1 MRFALASAAIATLAT
16 VASAA
21 NFEIRVG
28 NGSLTFNPPQ
38 VNATTGDTLQ
48 FIFYPKNHTV
58 TQSTFKAPCQPM
70 AGGAD
75 SNYQPVPVNAT
86 SSPSWTIMVNSTD
99 PQWFYCKQTTYCLL
113 PVFILDHFELTNLHC
128 SHCQQGGMVFALNP
142 TAEKSFAAFQATA
155 KASAADGTPPAS
167 SNTTGTGTG
176 TNAGT
181 GTGAAATSSSTSN
194 PNGAVATGGRA
205 GGLLAVV
212 GIAASILL

>member
-28 NGSLTFNPPQ
+28 NGSNTFNPPQ

-58 TQSTFKAPCQPM
+58 TQSTFKVPCQPM

-75 SNYQPVPVNAT
+75 SNYQPVPANAT
-86 SSPSWTIMVNSTD
+86 SSPSWTVMVNSTD
-99 PQWFYCKQTTYCLL
+99 PQWFYCKQA
-113 PVFILDHFELTNLHC
+113 NHC
-128 SHCQQGGMVFALNP
+128 TQGMVFALNP
-142 TAEKSFAAFQATA
+142 TAEKSFEAFQATA
-155 KASAADGTPPAS
+155 KGSSSTDGSPPA
-167 SNTTGTGTG
+167 SNTTGTGT
-176 TNAGT
+176 TAGT

-205 GGLLAVV
+205 GGLLAMV

>member
-28 NGSLTFNPPQ
+28 NGSNTFNPPQ

-58 TQSTFKAPCQPM
+58 TQSTFKVPCQPM

-75 SNYQPVPVNAT
+75 SNYQPVPANAT
-86 SSPSWTIMVNSTD
+86 SSPSWTVMVNSTD
-99 PQWFYCKQTTYCLL
+99 PQWFYCKQARYCPL

-128 SHCQQGGMVFALNP
+128 SHCTQGMVFALNP
-142 TAEKSFAAFQATA
+142 TAEKSFEAFQATA
-155 KASAADGTPPAS
+155 KGSSSTDGSPPA
-167 SNTTGTGTG
+167 SNTTGTGT
-176 TNAGT
+176 TAGT

-205 GGLLAVV
+205 GGLLAMV

>member
-70 AGGAD
+70 SGGVD
-75 SNYQPVPVNAT
+75 SGYQPVPANAT
-86 SSPSWTIMVNSTD
+86 NAPSWTIMVNSTD
-99 PQWFYCKQTTYCLL
+99 PQWFYCKQT
-113 PVFILDHFELTNLHC
+113 
-128 SHCQQGGMVFALNP
+128 SHCQGGMVFALNP
-142 TAEKSFAAFQATA
+142 TANKSFDTFQATA

-167 SNTTGTGTG
+167 SNTTGTGSG
-176 TNAGT
+176 TSAGS

-194 PNGAVATGGRA
+194 PNGAVASGVRA
-205 GGLLAVV
+205 GGLLAMV